1 MQAEQIQRVSVVGAG
16 QMGLGIAQVCAAQ
29 GLDVFLS
36 DVNREQAERAL
47 ERMREGLDRL
57 VVRGKLGRQELE
69 DTLGRIR
76 VEDDSPHDVELVIE
90 AASEDRTLKLELFRR
105 LDRRTQPNALLCS
118 NTSSISISALAGVT
132 QRAAQVAGMHFMNPV
147 PRMKLVEIVRGVQTS
162 PTTLACAVKF
172 AQLLGKTAVVS
183 RDLPGFIVNRV
194 LVPML
199 NEACFALQEGLASIE
214 DIDSGAELGLNH
226 PMGPLKLADLIG
238 LDTVLAI
245 AEVLQTDLGDDKYRP
260 AALLRNLVSAGWLGR
275 KTNRGF
281 YVYDDQGRITGPN
294 LGVSP

>member
-1 MQAEQIQRVSVVGAG
+1 MQAEQIQRISVVGAG

-29 GLDVFLS
+29 GLEVALS
-36 DVNREQAERAL
+36 DLNRDHAERAL
-47 ERMREGLDRL
+47 ERMRAGLDRL
-57 VVRGKLGRQELE
+57 VSRGKLGRQELD
-69 DTLGRIR
+69 DTLARIR
-76 VEDDSPHDVELVIE
+76 VADESPPELELVIE

-105 LDRRTQPNALLCS
+105 LDQRTQPGALLCS
-118 NTSSISISALAGVT
+118 NTSSISISALAGAT
-132 QRAAQVAGMHFMNPV
+132 QRPAQVAGMHFMNPV

-162 PTTLACAVKF
+162 PATLSCVAKF
-172 AQLLGKTAVVS
+172 AQLLGKTTVVS

-245 AEVLQTDLGDDKYRP
+245 AEVLRSALGDDKYRP
-260 AALLRNLVSAGWLGR
+260 ASLLRNLVSAGWLGR

-294 LGVSP
+294 SDLAA